1 MAKRQKQGIPRSLKQ
16 APNIVAQLKRLSY
29 AINRAVLYRD
39 VTLEARKRI
48 KASNRWTQLM
58 EATFVLQMTISNFF
72 IADVL
77 QIDAEEGASARQ
89 KFDEV
94 EFEKEV
100 AAMMRK
106 MDPVVLHGLNAP
118 LLPRDMP
125 SKKFITR

>member
-1 MAKRQKQGIPRSLKQ
+1 MVKNKRPGIPKSLRQ

-29 AINRAVLYRD
+29 AINKGVLYRD
-39 VTLEARKRI
+39 VTMEARKRI
-48 KASNRWTQLM
+48 KESRRWTQQM

-77 QIDAEEGASARQ
+77 QIDADEGASVRQ
-89 KFDEV
+89 KIDEV

-100 AAMMRK
+100 AAMIRK